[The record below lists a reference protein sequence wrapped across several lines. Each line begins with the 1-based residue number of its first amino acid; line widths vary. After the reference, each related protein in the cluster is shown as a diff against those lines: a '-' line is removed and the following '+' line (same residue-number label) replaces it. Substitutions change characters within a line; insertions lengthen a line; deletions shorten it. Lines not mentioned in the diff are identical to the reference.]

1 MLKFGTLIKYGLLG
15 SATVGA
21 VASWK
26 ANQYDIS
33 SIGIVRFGRAAST
46 VLRIAALYKRTLYAT
61 GLDTTGKEYEM
72 LSSEVHRKA
81 AEMLL
86 ELCKANR
93 GVYIKV
99 GQHIGAL
106 DYIVPPEYVETLKV
120 LHSRAPCSDLHEVMT
135 VLKEDLKREPLD
147 IFKSIEDEPIG
158 TASLAQVHKAVLRDG
173 SRVAVKVQHPS
184 VLGNSVV
191 DIRTMELLVS
201 FISWAF
207 PDFKF
212 EWLVS
217 ETKRNLPLELDFA
230 NEGKNAEK
238 VASMFNKLTWLKIPK
253 IHWPLTTRRVLTME
267 YVDGKQVNDIIYI
280 KDSKIDPFEVS
291 DKLSYLYAQ
300 MIFVEGFVHS
310 DPHPGNIF
318 LTKTGKK
325 LRITLLDHGLYAT
338 LSPEFCLEY
347 AKLWLAILNVDMKG
361 IKQQCEVLGVK
372 EMYGLCVC
380 MVTGR
385 TWESIQSGLE
395 KKNYTKSEKEKFQEE
410 IPKWLPQITEV
421 LGKVNREM
429 LLIFKSN
436 DLLRGIEHTL
446 GTESRRGS
454 LFMMWRCCI
463 NRVYTDKLNKCS
475 SRVKKLHIKL
485 CRQWQFFKLNL
496 YYGYLRIL
504 AMPYLSSV
512 LRLFGSY

>member
-1 MLKFGTLIKYGLLG
+1 MMKYRKIIKYCILG
-15 SATVGA
+15 SASIGA

-46 VLRIAALYKRTLYAT
+46 VLKIAALYKTTLYAT
-61 GLDTTGKEYEM
+61 NLDTNEEEYLT
-72 LSSEVHRKA
+72 LSSKVHRKA
-81 AEMLL
+81 AGMLL

-120 LHSRAPCSDLHEVMT
+120 LHSRAPCSKLHEVMQ
-135 VLKEDLKREPLD
+135 VLREDLKREPLE
-147 IFKSIEDEPIG
+147 IFESIEDEPIG
-158 TASLAQVHKAVLRDG
+158 TASLAQVHKAVLKNG
-173 SRVAVKVQHPS
+173 VPVAVKVQHPS

-191 DIRTMELLVS
+191 DIRTMELLVN
-201 FISWAF
+201 FVSWAF

-238 VASMFNKLTWLKIPK
+238 LASMFKKLSWLKIPD
-253 IHWPLTTRRVLTME
+253 IHWQLTTRRILTME
-267 YVDGKQVNDIIYI
+267 YVEGKQVNDVMYI
-280 KDSKIDPFEVS
+280 KDSKINPFEVS
-291 DKLSYLYAQ
+291 EKLSYLYAQ

-310 DPHPGNIF
+310 DPHPGNIY
-318 LTKTGKK
+318 LTKVGQK

-338 LSPEFCLEY
+338 LSPEFCLNY

-361 IKQQCEVLGVK
+361 IKEQCEILGVK
-372 EMYGLCVC
+372 EMYGLCAC

-395 KKNYTKSEKEKFQEE
+395 KKNYTKHEKEKFQEE

-421 LGKVNREM
+421 LGNVNREM
-429 LLIFKSN
+429 LLIFKTN
-436 DLLRGIEHTL
+436 DLIRGIEHTL

-454 LFMMWRCCI
+454 LFIMWRCCI

-475 SRVKKLHIKL
+475 SGVKKLHIKM
-485 CRQWQFFKLNL
+485 CRQWQILKLTV

-504 AMPYLSSV
+504 SVPYLSSV
-512 LRLFGSY
+512 LQLFGSR